1 MFLVPI
7 TPKEYSEMSKA
18 ASRKTNSARNISLAF
33 LVGGTICAIGEAL
46 INAYTSLGAAQE
58 DAGALTSVTL
68 IFLSA
73 LLTGIGVYDNIAK
86 FGGAGSL
93 VPITGFANAVASPT
107 LEFKSE
113 GYVLGLGAKMF
124 IIAGPVI
131 VYGTVASVVYGVVYW
146 ITTLF

>member
-1 MFLVPI
+1 MPI
-7 TPKEYSEMSKA
+7 TPKEYSEMSKN
-18 ASRKTNSARNISLAF
+18 ASRKTNSARNLTLAF
-33 LVGGTICAIGEAL
+33 LVGGTICTIGEAL
-46 INAYTSLGAAQE
+46 INTYTSLGAAQE
-58 DAGALTSVTL
+58 DAGAITSVTL

-93 VPITGFANAVASPT
+93 VPITGFANAVVSPT

-124 IIAGPVI
+124 IIAGPVL
-131 VYGTVASVVYGVVYW
+131 VYGTVAAVLYGLIYW
-146 ITTLF
+146 IVQMV

>member
-1 MFLVPI
+1 MPI
-7 TPKEYSEMSKA
+7 TPKEYSEMSKN
-18 ASRKTNSARNISLAF
+18 ASRKTNSVRNMTLAF
-33 LVGGTICAIGEAL
+33 LVGGAICTIGEAL
-46 INAYTSLGAAQE
+46 INTYASLGAAQE
-58 DAGALTSVTL
+58 DASAITSVTL

-93 VPITGFANAVASPT
+93 VPITGFANAVVSPT

-124 IIAGPVI
+124 IIAGPVL
-131 VYGTVASVVYGVVYW
+131 VYGTVAATVYGVIYW
-146 ITTLF
+146 IVQMV